1 MHKLT
6 LALEELVV
14 ETFAPAAR
22 PPETGTVHANAS
34 GPYTDECYNCLNT
47 DHDCDAGSLSAC
59 PCTHTC
65 YNHLTCGPNT
75 CDAGAYTCD
84 GDTCFQATCSFPE
97 CTKAGIPC

>member
-6 LALEELVV
+6 LALDDLVV

-22 PPETGTVHANAS
+22 PVETGTVHANNS

-47 DHDCDAGSLSAC
+47 DYDCDAGSFSAC

-65 YNHLTCGPNT
+65 YNHLTCGANT
-75 CDAGAYTCD
+75 CDAGYTCD
-84 GDTCFQATCSFPE
+84 GETCFQATCSFPE